1 MGDNYLPPLISN
13 PSSTNSTNSTTM
25 SSSSSNS
32 PQTHEP
38 NPQSNTNTKTQEE
51 LIKKDEEKQDDEDE
65 EECGFC
71 LFMKEGGCRDPFIDW
86 EKCVEQGEKNN
97 EDIAE
102 KCFQVTSALQKCME
116 AHSDYYAP
124 ILQVEKDVEAKV
136 IAEFEKNRESIEQK
150 EEM

>member
-1 MGDNYLPPLISN
+1 
-13 PSSTNSTNSTTM
+13 M

-32 PQTHEP
+32 SQTQEP

-51 LIKKDEEKQDDEDE
+51 IIKKDEEKQDEEEEEE

-102 KCFQVTSALQKCME
+102 KCFEVTSALQKCME